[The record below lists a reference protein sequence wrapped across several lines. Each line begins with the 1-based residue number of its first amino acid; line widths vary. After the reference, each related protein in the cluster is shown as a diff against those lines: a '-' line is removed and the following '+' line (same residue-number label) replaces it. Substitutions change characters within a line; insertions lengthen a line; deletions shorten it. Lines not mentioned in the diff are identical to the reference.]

1 MRDMHCH
8 ILPGVDDGAHNLQE
22 SLEMLEAA
30 KQVGITSIVCTPHCR
45 DPYFDF
51 DAMWEAF
58 RLLEQH
64 ANGFPL
70 TMGFEVNH
78 AKLMDLG
85 IEWAPKLTF
94 QRSNEFLLE
103 LSMRATEYH
112 FREYEST
119 IYQLQSVG
127 LDVIIAH
134 PERYKAIQENV
145 EIAYNLV
152 EMGCKLQASADFI
165 VGGRTGAEKKPAKRL
180 FEENL
185 YTLLF
190 EGGWERDGAVD
201 LRSMPRHQDFNS
213 VCIFC
218 FRQEFLVLLYHP
230 VDGTDGFQEE

>member
-85 IEWAPKLTF
+85 IEWAPKLAFQGTF
-94 QRSNEFLLE
+94 H
-103 LSMRATEYH
+103 TGYG
-112 FREYEST
+112 
-119 IYQLQSVG
+119 IPLQGVRKHH
-127 LDVIIAH
+127 LPA
-134 PERYKAIQENV
+134 
-145 EIAYNLV
+145 
-152 EMGCKLQASADFI
+152 
-165 VGGRTGAEKKPAKRL
+165 AKRGVGCDYCPSRAL
-180 FEENL
+180 Q
-185 YTLLF
+185 
-190 EGGWERDGAVD
+190 GHSRER
-201 LRSMPRHQDFNS
+201 
-213 VCIFC
+213 
-218 FRQEFLVLLYHP
+218 
-230 VDGTDGFQEE
+230 

>member
-8 ILPGVDDGAHNLQE
+8 ILPGVDDGARNLQE

-85 IEWAPKLTF
+85 IEWAPKLAF
-94 QRSNEFLLE
+94 QGSNEFLLE
-103 LSMRATEYH
+103 LSTRAREYH
-112 FREYEST
+112 VREYEST

-185 YTLLF
+185 YTYIASDAHNVAHYGF
-190 EGGWERDGAVD
+190 YQQAR
-201 LRSMPRHQDFNS
+201 QK
-213 VCIFC
+213 
-218 FRQEFLVLLYHP
+218 FRTRGKHARL
-230 VDGTDGFQEE
+230 